1 MNRLPGKHLTSR
13 ARLPLL
19 RVTAEWD
26 SHLLQ
31 LPIVVNFVILLQSDC
46 SQVEHKNV
54 AMYTCYPILKKTTKF
69 NVYLSYSLVFNY
81 T

>member
-1 MNRLPGKHLTSR
+1 MNRLPGKHVTSR
-13 ARLPLL
+13 TRLPLL

-31 LPIVVNFVILLQSDC
+31 LPIVVNNFVILLQSDC

-54 AMYTCYPILKKTTKF
+54 ASYVYMLSDFKKNHKI
-69 NVYLSYSLVFNY
+69 
-81 T
+81 